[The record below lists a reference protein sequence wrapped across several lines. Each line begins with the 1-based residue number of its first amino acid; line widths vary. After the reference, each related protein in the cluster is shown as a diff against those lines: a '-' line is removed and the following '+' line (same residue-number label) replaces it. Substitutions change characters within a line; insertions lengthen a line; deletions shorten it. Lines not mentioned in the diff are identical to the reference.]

1 MNNPFDF
8 QGVGRH
14 AQMVPMPRL
23 ASVSDGSGK
32 RNNLNAGK
40 IPSL

>member
-1 MNNPFDF
+1 MNKPFNF
-8 QGVGRH
+8 HGVVRH

-23 ASVSDGSGK
+23 AFVSDGSGK